1 MQTAEA
7 AEDAELQILLSNPAL
22 RQPLAPAAL
31 PERDTLNTISGF
43 QGFQEAIPADS
54 ARLAVPVT
62 AESPASSPARRRAS
76 ELGPQAETSMT
87 DDADMAGMTDAAESS
102 ARAGD
107 AEGLIGVARRG
118 RGTWGTIK
126 QPFIAAGRHTGSN
139 ETATQLLSS
148 GALPMVVASCD
159 NRDATGVAEAQPQVA
174 AGLVESTQH
183 EVAAAES
190 AVDTSAADSEL
201 PHSHTSPEEARCVI
215 NATPA
220 ATSVRQQ
227 LADAEQAQQQHAQQQ
242 NTQQDQQQRAQQAQ
256 QATATAEGC
265 GQVVD
270 KPAAGSY
277 RRVAWGPV
285 QNPFPAAGAISA
297 RTASAGAA
305 FAGMVASGATAAEA
319 AAAPASVPSSCVDTD
334 QLADSTQDMR
344 PEHASDCT
352 ESEQASEP
360 AQHSA
365 QQLVKSPSQEP
376 ELTHNVAQ
384 DLEGTQGASGAQ
396 SNEAAA
402 AAAAVPV
409 PATDMVQ
416 QGCFACRLVASAS
429 QNVGAYCLV
438 SLA

>member
-22 RQPLAPAAL
+22 RQPLGPAAL

-148 GALPMVVASCD
+148 DASPMVVASSD

-190 AVDTSAADSEL
+190 AVDASATDSEL
-201 PHSHTSPEEARCVI
+201 PHSNTSPEEARCVI

-227 LADAEQAQQQHAQQQ
+227 LADAEQAQQQQAQQQHAQQQ
-242 NTQQDQQQRAQQAQ
+242 HTQQDQQQRAQQAQ
-256 QATATAEGC
+256 QATATAEGG

-285 QNPFPAAGAISA
+285 QNPFPAAGATFA
-297 RTASAGAA
+297 RAASAGAA

-319 AAAPASVPSSCVDTD
+319 TAAPASVPSSCVDAD

-365 QQLVKSPSQEP
+365 QQLERSPSQEP
-376 ELTHNVAQ
+376 ELTHNDAQ

-402 AAAAVPV
+402 AAAVPV
-409 PATDMVQ
+409 PATGMVQ
-416 QGCFACRLVASAS
+416 QGACFA
-429 QNVGAYCLV
+429 
-438 SLA
+438 